1 MEEQAF
7 FEEGYVTV
15 TRSRIVIGNQTYPV
29 ANITSIRTDTV
40 HPNLLGPFLVGIFG
54 ATLLIGGIS
63 ESAGASL
70 FGAALI
76 ALSVFLWK
84 RAGATYT
91 IFFGTAG
98 GERRALESEDAD
110 YVVRVAEAIDQAL
123 IAGR

>member
-7 FEEGYVTV
+7 FEEGSVTV

-40 HPNLLGPFLVGIFG
+40 APNLLGTFLLGIFGVFLLLFGLSDSVGAFLVGAI
-54 ATLLIGGIS
+54 LLVVAIVRWRQ
-63 ESAGASL
+63 A
-70 FGAALI
+70 
-76 ALSVFLWK
+76 K
-84 RAGATYT
+84 ATYT

-110 YVVRVAEAIDQAL
+110 YVNRVARAIDQAL

>member
-54 ATLLIGGIS
+54 AILLIVGIS
-63 ESAGASL
+63 EGASAFL
-70 FGAALI
+70 FGAGLI
-76 ALSVFLWK
+76 AVSVVLWK
-84 RAGATYT
+84 RAKSTYT

-98 GERRALESEDAD
+98 GEQRALESEDAD
-110 YVVRVAEAIDQAL
+110 YVNRVARAIDQAL

>member
-7 FEEGYVTV
+7 FEEDFVTV

-54 ATLLIGGIS
+54 AFVLIAGIS
-63 ESAGASL
+63 EGAGAFL
-70 FGAALI
+70 FGAGLI
-76 ALSVFLWK
+76 AVSVVLWK
-84 RAGATYT
+84 RAKATYT

>member
-40 HPNLLGPFLVGIFG
+40 DPNLLGVFLAGILGAILLIVGITQSATTFLLG
-54 ATLLIGGIS
+54 AV
-63 ESAGASL
+63 
-70 FGAALI
+70 LI
-76 ALSVFLWK
+76 AVSVVMWK
-84 RAGATYT
+84 RAKTTYT

-98 GERRALESEDAD
+98 GERRALENEDAD
-110 YVVRVAEAIDQAL
+110 YVNRVARAIDQAL